1 MCGHAI
7 PDEELVG
14 HWRHPMTRFMGLDLH
29 KNYIHG
35 YVFQPGQKGT
45 HFRFLNTP
53 DEWARFL
60 ATRLT
65 PETAVAIE
73 ATGNAF
79 TIYDRLVRHARQVVV
94 IHPAGLKG
102 LGAGRHADRIDAER
116 LAQLLA
122 LGTYTRV
129 QVWVPPTEVRAIRAL
144 ITQVRAC
151 QQQETAWRNRARNL
165 LIQAGYAVPR
175 SVALR
180 DWLAAH
186 AAELDETLQIIF
198 TSALTMAEQAQQEGE
213 RLRGEILRRLQD
225 RPEMA
230 WLWSVP
236 GLGAWTAAVVWAW
249 IGDPLRFRSAR
260 QVGRYGGLDPRV
272 HQSGDADWRGHIS
285 HQGPAILRQV
295 LVEAAWWAIR
305 AKDTPLRVFYD
316 RVLPRLGKR
325 RAIVAVARKLLVAA
339 WRVWREQRLAHEVDR
354 RRYQKKL
361 SAIRVVL
368 RTLPPYPLTERLQ
381 TLTVSQR
388 HPAAGARGEP
398 AIPA

>member
-1 MCGHAI
+1 
-7 PDEELVG
+7 
-14 HWRHPMTRFMGLDLH
+14 MTQFMGLDLH

-45 HFRFLNTP
+45 HFRFLNAP
-53 DEWARFL
+53 EEWAHFL

-79 TIYDRLVRHARQVVV
+79 TIYDRLIDHAGQVVV
-94 IHPAGLKG
+94 IHPAGLRSVSG
-102 LGAGRHADRIDAER
+102 GRHTDRLDAER
-116 LAQLLA
+116 LAQLMA

-144 ITQVRAC
+144 IAQVRAC

-165 LIQAGYAVPR
+165 LIRAGYAVPR
-175 SVALR
+175 TVALR
-180 DWLAAH
+180 DWFAVH
-186 AAELDETLQIIF
+186 GAELDETLQILF
-198 TSALTMAEQAQQEGE
+198 TSALTMAEQAAQEGE
-213 RLRGEILRRLQD
+213 RLRGEILRRLAG

-249 IGDPLRFRSAR
+249 LGDPQRFRSAR
-260 QVGRYGGLDPRV
+260 QVGRYAGLDPSV
-272 HQSGDADWRGHIS
+272 HQSGEAEWRGHIS
-285 HQGPAILRQV
+285 HQGPALLRHV

-305 AKDTPLRVFYD
+305 AKETPLRTFYD

-325 RAIVAVARKLLVAA
+325 RAIVAVARKLLLAA

-361 SAIRVVL
+361 STIRVTL
-368 RTLPPYPLTERLQ
+368 RSLPSYPLTDRWQ
-381 TLTVSQR
+381 ILTDAAV
-388 HPAAGARGEP
+388 PAPDHAATAARGQP
-398 AIPA
+398 AMPA

>member
-1 MCGHAI
+1 
-7 PDEELVG
+7 
-14 HWRHPMTRFMGLDLH
+14 MTRFMGLDLH

-53 DEWARFL
+53 DEWARFV
-60 ATRLT
+60 ATQLT

-79 TIYDRLVRHARQVVV
+79 TIYDRLVDYVRQVVV

-102 LGAGRHADRIDAER
+102 LGGGRHTDRIDAER
-116 LAQLLA
+116 LAQLMA
-122 LGTYTRV
+122 LGTYTSV
-129 QVWVPPTEVRAIRAL
+129 QVWVPPAEVRAIRAL

-165 LIQAGYAVPR
+165 LIRTGYAVPR
-175 SVALR
+175 TVALR
-180 DWLAAH
+180 EWFAAQG
-186 AAELDETLQIIF
+186 AELDETLQIVF
-198 TSALTMAEQAQQEGE
+198 TSALTMAEQAQQEGD
-213 RLRGEILRRLQD
+213 RLRGEILRRLAGY
-225 RPEMA
+225 PEMA

-249 IGDPLRFRSAR
+249 LGDPQRFRSAR
-260 QVGRYGGLDPRV
+260 QVGRYAGLDPSV
-272 HQSGDADWRGHIS
+272 HQSGEADWRGHIS

-305 AKDTPLRVFYD
+305 AKDTPLRTFYA
-316 RVLPRLGKR
+316 RVVPRLGKR
-325 RAIVAVARKLLVAA
+325 RAIVAVARKLLLAA
-339 WRVWREQRLAHEVDR
+339 WRVWHEQRLAHEVDR

-361 SAIRVVL
+361 SAIRAIL
-368 RTLPPYPLTERLQ
+368 RTVPSYPLTDRWQ
-381 TLTVSQR
+381 ILTGAEGSAPDR
-388 HPAAGARGEP
+388 AATEARGQP
-398 AIPA
+398 VLST

>member
-1 MCGHAI
+1 
-7 PDEELVG
+7 
-14 HWRHPMTRFMGLDLH
+14 MTQFMGLDLH

-35 YVFQPGQKGT
+35 YVFRPGDKGT
-45 HFRFLNTP
+45 HFRFANTP
-53 DEWARFL
+53 DEWAQFL

-65 PETAVAIE
+65 PETAVAME

-79 TIYDRLVRHARQVVV
+79 TIYDRLVDHARQVVV

-102 LGAGRHADRIDAER
+102 LGGGRHTDRVDAER

-122 LGTYTRV
+122 LGTYTHV
-129 QVWVPPTEVRAIRAL
+129 QVWVPPAEVRAIRAL

-151 QQQETAWRNRARNL
+151 QQHETAWRNRARNL
-165 LIQAGYAVPR
+165 LIRAGYAVPR
-175 SVALR
+175 TVALR
-180 DWLAAH
+180 DWLTAH
-186 AAELDETLQIIF
+186 AAELDESLQIVL
-198 TSALTMAEQAQQEGE
+198 TSALTLAEQAHQEGE
-213 RLRGEILRRLQD
+213 RLRGEILRRVAG

-249 IGDPLRFRSAR
+249 LGDPQRFRSAR
-260 QVGRYGGLDPRV
+260 QVGRYAGLDPSV
-272 HQSGDADWRGHIS
+272 HQSGEADWRGHIS
-285 HQGPAILRQV
+285 HQGPAVLRHV

-305 AKDTPLRVFYD
+305 AKDTPLRTFYD

-325 RAIVAVARKLLVAA
+325 RAIVAVARKLLLAA
-339 WRVWREQRLAHEVDR
+339 WRVWREHRLAHEVDR

-361 SAIRVVL
+361 SAIRVTW
-368 RTLPPYPLTERLQ
+368 RTLPPYPLAERLQ
-381 TLTVSQR
+381 TLMGAQG
-388 HPAAGARGEP
+388 HPAAGVREGP

>member
-1 MCGHAI
+1 
-7 PDEELVG
+7 
-14 HWRHPMTRFMGLDLH
+14 MTQFMELDLH

-45 HFRFLNTP
+45 HFRFSNTP

-79 TIYDRLVRHARQVVV
+79 TIDDRLINHAGQVVV
-94 IHPAGLKG
+94 IHPAGLTG
-102 LGAGRHADRIDAER
+102 LGAGRHTDRIDAER

-129 QVWVPPTEVRAIRAL
+129 QVWVPPTKVRAIRAL
-144 ITQVRAC
+144 ITQARAC

-165 LIQAGYAVPR
+165 LIRAGYAVPR

-186 AAELDETLQIIF
+186 ATELDETLQMIF
-198 TSALTMAEQAQQEGE
+198 TSALTMAEQAHQEGE

-260 QVGRYGGLDPRV
+260 HFGRYAGLV
-272 HQSGDADWRGHIS
+272 S
-285 HQGPAILRQV
+285 
-295 LVEAAWWAIR
+295 
-305 AKDTPLRVFYD
+305 
-316 RVLPRLGKR
+316 
-325 RAIVAVARKLLVAA
+325 RAI
-339 WRVWREQRLAHEVDR
+339 EIP
-354 RRYQKKL
+354 QK
-361 SAIRVVL
+361 R
-368 RTLPPYPLTERLQ
+368 
-381 TLTVSQR
+381 
-388 HPAAGARGEP
+388 
-398 AIPA
+398 